1 MIEKP
6 LNINSMYRI
15 NEGLSKEENL
25 RLAKEFND
33 KVNDLL
39 SQFEK
44 LTNEANKLV
53 PGNTFGLSEAKR
65 AKLRTTEEVLKRL
78 NSSTMAYY
86 NVKSTYETRERMAA
100 EKEKLEREKLEKE
113 KRESER
119 SQYLNEAIKFCLDN
133 GRTFGD
139 GLTVETAITIAN
151 DIAFNLEVK
160 RREEEIGD
168 EYIDFDGQNCEDEC
182 AGWSPSNRR
191 CSCGNRRVSWS
202 EGWTADFKNM
212 YIYAEAY

>member
-1 MIEKP
+1 
-6 LNINSMYRI
+6 MYRI
-15 NEGLSKEENL
+15 NEKLSKEENL

-53 PGNTFGLSEAKR
+53 PGNTFGLSDAKR
-65 AKLRTTEEVLKRL
+65 KKMKTTEEVYKRL
-78 NSSTMAYY
+78 DASSLVFYG
-86 NVKSTYETRERMAA
+86 VKSTYETRERMAA
-100 EKEKLEREKLEKE
+100 EKEKLEREKAEKE
-113 KRESER
+113 KRESES
-119 SQYLNEAIKFCLDN
+119 SQYLNDAIKFCLDN

-139 GLTVETAITIAN
+139 GLSVETAISIAN

-168 EYIDFDGQNCEDEC
+168 GYIDFDGQNCEDEC
-182 AGWSPSNRR
+182 AGWSPSDRR

-202 EGWTADFKNM
+202 EGYNSDFKNM

>member
-1 MIEKP
+1 MF
-6 LNINSMYRI
+6 RI
-15 NEGLSKEENL
+15 NENLSKEENL
-25 RLAKEFND
+25 QLAKEFTD
-33 KVNDLL
+33 KVKELL

-44 LTNEANKLV
+44 LTTEANKLV
-53 PGNTFGLSEAKR
+53 PASTFGLSEAKR

-100 EKEKLEREKLEKE
+100 EKEKLEREKAEKE
-113 KRESER
+113 KRELES
-119 SQYLNEAIKFCLDN
+119 SQYLNEAIKFCLEN
-133 GRTFGD
+133 GLTFSDGS
-139 GLTVETAITIAN
+139 GLTVETAIRMAN

-168 EYIDFDGQNCEDEC
+168 GYIGFDGCNCEDEC
-182 AGWSPSNRR
+182 AGWSPSDRR

-202 EGWTADFKNM
+202 EGYNSDFRNM